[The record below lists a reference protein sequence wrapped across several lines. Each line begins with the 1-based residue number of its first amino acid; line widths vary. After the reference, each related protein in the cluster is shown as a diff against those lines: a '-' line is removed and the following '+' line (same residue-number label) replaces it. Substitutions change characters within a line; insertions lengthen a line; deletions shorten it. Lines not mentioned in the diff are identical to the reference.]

1 MTQLKRAKSARKLD
15 TCPLCSGRLTPIH
28 ARELL
33 CDDCSSIFQPDVV
46 ERYIRT
52 GLFELRNLV
61 AILYC
66 ASGCSCC
73 QDTET
78 WNATAEKLG
87 KLLDIPA
94 YDDGSGYDF
103 YTVRDAAIK
112 GEQPKPRESISLP
125 PELKGVDLL
134 AESENARLREALE
147 IISNM
152 HDGNPSDAMGN
163 MPVADYRAVILA
175 EARHVARAAL
185 KETPHDR

>member
-1 MTQLKRAKSARKLD
+1 MTEELKRAKSARKLD

-46 ERYIRT
+46 ERYTRI
-52 GLFELRNLV
+52 GFFELRNLV

-87 KLLDIPA
+87 KLLDIPV

-134 AESENARLREALE
+134 ADPLGDGESAAFPIGALLKRCRQH
-147 IISNM
+147 I
-152 HDGNPSDAMGN
+152 DATRSGSS
-163 MPVADYRAVILA
+163 VERGHSLELLADIDKY
-175 EARHVARAAL
+175 L
-185 KETPHDR
+185 KGEG